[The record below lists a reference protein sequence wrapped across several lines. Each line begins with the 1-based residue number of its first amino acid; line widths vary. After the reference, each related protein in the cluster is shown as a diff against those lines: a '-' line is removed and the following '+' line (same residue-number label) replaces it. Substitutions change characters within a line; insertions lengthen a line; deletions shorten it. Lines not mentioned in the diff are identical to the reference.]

1 MLTLILE
8 LYGLYLNI
16 PDDNFTKKETLSKRI
31 LGL

>member
-1 MLTLILE
+1 MLTLTLE

-16 PDDNFTKKETLSKRI
+16 PDDNFTINETLSKLI